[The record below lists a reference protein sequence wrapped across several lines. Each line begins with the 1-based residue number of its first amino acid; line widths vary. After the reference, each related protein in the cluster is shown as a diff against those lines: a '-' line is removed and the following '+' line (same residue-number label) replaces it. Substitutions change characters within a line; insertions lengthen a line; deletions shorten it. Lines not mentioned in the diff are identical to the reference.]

1 MKFGQ
6 KQPKMAFLRFL
17 VKIDP
22 ATWDH
27 KFRSKHRK
35 NIPSSVFESLG
46 SILSVF
52 NIFIIF
58 SCLFVTKTVFQPLY
72 AYFAYG
78 KLIYRFG
85 YKKASKTQNFASTK
99 LNLKSTRP
107 ELSKSGLRMFIR
119 PLVMIL
125 WKFLAYVK
133 NAIF

>member
-6 KQPKMAFLRFL
+6 KQPKMAFLRFW
-17 VKIDP
+17 VKIDA
-22 ATWDH
+22 ATWDY

-35 NIPSSVFESLG
+35 NIPSSFFESLG

-72 AYFAYG
+72 AHFPYG
-78 KLIYRFG
+78 NHIYRFG
-85 YKKASKTQNFASTK
+85 YKKASKIQNFASTK
-99 LNLKSTRP
+99 SYLESTRP
-107 ELSKSGLRMFIR
+107 ELSKSDLGMFLR

-125 WKFLAYVK
+125 R
-133 NAIF
+133 